1 MLRQKKLS
9 LMKNLMTDN
18 QDYKLFHNFIET
30 FSPIGFNGI
39 DSNDPLVLEMEQMM
53 QRNNQFITVGDI
65 FESKTYFISKRSFNI
80 IGTEPFEFCPYHIIE
95 ATHPN
100 DFERYMQYRSKSIIM
115 ANELLLAKKGEML
128 LASNIKIR
136 DCEGVYSNVLIQ
148 CYLFYSEIPHKTVYF
163 FEVYTNINW
172 CKKIK
177 QGFHFYSGK
186 DISRFK
192 YPNNSLLNNGDGFT
206 KREFEII
213 KLIESGLSS
222 EQIAKKLF
230 LSTYTINTHRGNIL
244 KKSGK
249 AYLPELIYELMEQG
263 KL

>member
-1 MLRQKKLS
+1 
-9 LMKNLMTDN
+9 MKNLMTDN
-18 QDYKLFHNFIET
+18 QDYKLFHSFIET

-39 DSNDPLVLEMEQMM
+39 DSNDRLVLEMEQMM

-80 IGTEPFEFCPYHIIE
+80 IGTEPFEFSPYHIIE

-148 CYLFYSEIPHKTVYF
+148 CYLFYSEIPRKTVYF

-192 YPNNSLLNNGDGFT
+192 YPNNALLNNGDGFT